1 MNIENNPLKDHQLI
15 DSSIG
20 ELARGSIGLT
30 VIALGLCGFVYS
42 AAATG
47 LGQVLFPDQA
57 NGSMIIEN
65 DQVLGSSLVAQPFVQ
80 TQYFHPRPSASKY
93 DPMTMAGSNMARTN
107 PELNKIVDER
117 LNHIA
122 VQEQVE
128 KSRIPADLVT
138 ASGSGIDPEISVQS
152 AMIQVKRIANERHL
166 SEPIVMK
173 LVQEYT
179 IQPSFGLLGKA
190 RVNVLE
196 LNLALDQ
203 IGK

>member
-65 DQVLGSSLVAQPFVQ
+65 DRVLGSSLVAQPFVQ
-80 TQYFHPRPSASKY
+80 AQYFHPRPSASKY

>member
-80 TQYFHPRPSASKY
+80 AQYFHPRPSASKY

-152 AMIQVKRIANERHL
+152 AMIQVKRIANARHL

-179 IQPSFGLLGKA
+179 IQPNFGLLGKA

-196 LNLALDQ
+196 LNLALDR